1 MANNP
6 NTEDFL
12 EPTQLQQ
19 ITAPVLLVN
28 GDSDIIRPEYANEMA
43 KLLHTNLIVVPGD
56 HVSYISTQPQIL
68 LGHLKTFFE
77 LSHNQ

>member
-1 MANNP
+1 MNNP

-12 EPTQLQQ
+12 EPNQLQQ

-68 LGHLKTFFE
+68 LGHLKKFFE